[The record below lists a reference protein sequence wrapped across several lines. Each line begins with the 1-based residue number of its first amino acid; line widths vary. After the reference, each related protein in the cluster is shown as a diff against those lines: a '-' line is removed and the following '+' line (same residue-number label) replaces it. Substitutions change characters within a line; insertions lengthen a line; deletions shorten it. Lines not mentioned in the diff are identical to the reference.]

1 MKNLMLLA
9 ATLLGACAPAALS
22 SPPDIGQPR
31 LMPAEFEE
39 LDTRITDLMAANDVK
54 GMAIAIIDRDEIRH
68 VRAFGYAN
76 VERRVPLET
85 DSIMYAASITKAAF
99 SYMVLQLVDEG
110 MIGLDTPI
118 SEYLPKPLPE
128 YTGDGRGD
136 WSSLAGDERWR
147 LLTPRILLNHSSGL
161 ANLRWLEPDQKMS
174 FHFTPGTAYAYSGE
188 GFYLLQF
195 VLEKGLGL
203 NVKDEMQR
211 RIFDRFGMP
220 NTSMQ
225 WREDFASHLAD
236 GYRFDGTFEPHDAR
250 SNVSASGSMDTTIAD
265 QARTIR
271 IPVHMVETINKLLRV
286 SRRLVQEYGREPTSE
301 EIGEGME
308 VSPEKVREVLKISQL
323 PVSLETP
330 IGEEGDSHL
339 GDFIEDRLAIAPSEA
354 ASQQLLK
361 EQVLD
366 VLHTLNDREARV
378 LQLRFGLEDGRGRTL
393 EEVGRQFGVTRE
405 RIRQIEAKALRK
417 LRHPSRSRKLRDFLE

>member
-265 QARTIR
+265 QARMWR
-271 IPVHMVETINKLLRV
+271 GMLM
-286 SRRLVQEYGREPTSE
+286 
-301 EIGEGME
+301 GEGL
-308 VSPEKVREVLKISQL
+308 SPEMRTEWTRPAVPITTRSKFPTIDVPGTYAPNGPSVNLAGGLGVDTWEGPTGRYFAKGGHNEWTGNIAQCDEANKRCVVLLGNDVRAELIYPAIVAM
-323 PVSLETP
+323 V
-330 IGEEGDSHL
+330 L
-339 GDFIEDRLAIAPSEA
+339 GDNRYPWAWTYPELFAE
-354 ASQQLLK
+354 
-361 EQVLD
+361 
-366 VLHTLNDREARV
+366 
-378 LQLRFGLEDGRGRTL
+378 
-393 EEVGRQFGVTRE
+393 
-405 RIRQIEAKALRK
+405 
-417 LRHPSRSRKLRDFLE
+417 

>member
-1 MKNLMLLA
+1 MLLA

-265 QARTIR
+265 QARMWR
-271 IPVHMVETINKLLRV
+271 GMLM
-286 SRRLVQEYGREPTSE
+286 
-301 EIGEGME
+301 GEGL
-308 VSPEKVREVLKISQL
+308 SPEMRTEWTRPAVPITTRSKFPTIDVLG
-323 PVSLETP
+323 TYAP
-330 IGEEGDSHL
+330 IGPSVNLAGGLGVDTWEGPTGRYFAKGGHNEWTGNIAQCDEANKRCVVLLGNDVRAELIYPAIVAMVL
-339 GDFIEDRLAIAPSEA
+339 GDNRYPWAWTYPELFAE
-354 ASQQLLK
+354 
-361 EQVLD
+361 
-366 VLHTLNDREARV
+366 
-378 LQLRFGLEDGRGRTL
+378 
-393 EEVGRQFGVTRE
+393 
-405 RIRQIEAKALRK
+405 
-417 LRHPSRSRKLRDFLE
+417 

>member
-147 LLTPRILLNHSSGL
+147 LLTPRILLKHSSGL

-195 VLEKGLGL
+195 VLEQGLGL
-203 NVKDEMQR
+203 DVKDEMQR

-265 QARTIR
+265 QARMWR
-271 IPVHMVETINKLLRV
+271 GMLM
-286 SRRLVQEYGREPTSE
+286 
-301 EIGEGME
+301 GEGL
-308 VSPEKVREVLKISQL
+308 SPEMRTEWTRPAVPITTRSKFPTIDVLG
-323 PVSLETP
+323 TYAP
-330 IGEEGDSHL
+330 IGPSVNLAGGLGVDTWEGPTGRYFAKGGHNEWTGNIAQCDEANKRCVVLLGNDVRAELIYPDIVAMVL
-339 GDFIEDRLAIAPSEA
+339 GDNRYPWAWTYPELFAE
-354 ASQQLLK
+354 
-361 EQVLD
+361 
-366 VLHTLNDREARV
+366 
-378 LQLRFGLEDGRGRTL
+378 
-393 EEVGRQFGVTRE
+393 
-405 RIRQIEAKALRK
+405 
-417 LRHPSRSRKLRDFLE
+417 

>member
-265 QARTIR
+265 QARMWR
-271 IPVHMVETINKLLRV
+271 GMLM
-286 SRRLVQEYGREPTSE
+286 
-301 EIGEGME
+301 GEGL
-308 VSPEKVREVLKISQL
+308 SPEMRTEWTRPAVPITTRSKFPTIDVLG
-323 PVSLETP
+323 TYAP
-330 IGEEGDSHL
+330 IGPSVNLAGGLGVDTWEGPTGRYFAKGGHNEWTGNIAQCDEANKRCVVLLGNDVRAELIYPAIVAMVL
-339 GDFIEDRLAIAPSEA
+339 GDNRYPWAWTYPELFAE
-354 ASQQLLK
+354 
-361 EQVLD
+361 
-366 VLHTLNDREARV
+366 
-378 LQLRFGLEDGRGRTL
+378 
-393 EEVGRQFGVTRE
+393 
-405 RIRQIEAKALRK
+405 
-417 LRHPSRSRKLRDFLE
+417 